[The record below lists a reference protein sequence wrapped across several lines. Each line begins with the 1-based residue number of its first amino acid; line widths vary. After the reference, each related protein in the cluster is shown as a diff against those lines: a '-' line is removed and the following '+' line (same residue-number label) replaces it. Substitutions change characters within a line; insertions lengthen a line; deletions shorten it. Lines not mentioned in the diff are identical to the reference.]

1 MNENKKR
8 GIGLKHALNGVKEAF
23 KKEKNFR
30 IHIYVAVIIIFASIY
45 FQLSKLEWIIVLFAI
60 QSVFITELMNSI
72 AERII
77 DYVKPA
83 YHPKAKLI
91 KDIAAAVVFITA
103 VCSVII
109 GCLIFVPKIL
119 P

>member
-23 KKEKNFR
+23 KKEKNFK
-30 IHIYVAVIIIFASIY
+30 IHVCVAVVIIVVSFY
-45 FQLSKLEWIIVLFAI
+45 LQLSKLEWLFILFSI
-60 QSVFITELMNSI
+60 QSVLVTELINSVI
-72 AERII
+72 ERII
-77 DYVKPA
+77 DYLKPA

-91 KDIAAAVVFITA
+91 KDIAAAVVLITA
-103 VCSVII
+103 ICSIII
-109 GCLIFVPKIL
+109 GGIIFIPKIL